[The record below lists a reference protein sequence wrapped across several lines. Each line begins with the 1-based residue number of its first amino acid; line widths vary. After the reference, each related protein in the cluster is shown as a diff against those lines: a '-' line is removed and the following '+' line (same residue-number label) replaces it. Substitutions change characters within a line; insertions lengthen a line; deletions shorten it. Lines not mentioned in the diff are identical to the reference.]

1 MAPAMGRYRPT
12 IDVELCWVVELIR
25 LTIDQMLA
33 ETFPRFEKL
42 TATIAFKRERSRFQI
57 VR

>member
-42 TATIAFKRERSRFQI
+42 TATIAFKR
-57 VR
+57 